1 MWYSAAKRRC
11 VHDAVLYLHF
21 LCCYWTKPWK
31 MLSIYK
37 LPRERDNVR
46 GNWSS
51 SSPEE
56 TLTLLSTYISNT
68 QWMSVSF
75 SVLKLAFTKYL
86 AFVGWNLC
94 HYLKVSSHTYLCLYN
109 SIGCFCLFYK
119 STCCSMENWSG
130 SFKTVQWRCSVHWH
144 AFPCNCLSLRAVKG
158 LHDKKG
164 RMWSL
169 SSLPQGSSILQS
181 PEHRKKIRNLLIWQV
196 EW

>member
-1 MWYSAAKRRC
+1 MWYSAAKQRC

-68 QWMSVSF
+68 QWMCVSF

-86 AFVGWNLC
+86 AFVWWNLC

-109 SIGCFCLFYK
+109 SHRMLLSFLQIHLLQHGELKWLLQDSTMEMLGALTCF
-119 STCCSMENWSG
+119 
-130 SFKTVQWRCSVHWH
+130 
-144 AFPCNCLSLRAVKG
+144 SL
-158 LHDKKG
+158 
-164 RMWSL
+164 
-169 SSLPQGSSILQS
+169 
-181 PEHRKKIRNLLIWQV
+181 
-196 EW
+196 